1 MGHLQ
6 RGNEVGAPHFPQ
18 PTTDLS
24 DNSSWSKLELIGS
37 AFTIR
42 KLPPADFV
50 ILCFSLIDMDSF
62 NGVVNT
68 GYELA
73 WRIKA
78 HIWSAVLQN
87 TDLLLELLGRIAAI
101 TS

>member
-1 MGHLQ
+1 
-6 RGNEVGAPHFPQ
+6 VSY
-18 PTTDLS
+18 TTKIFDMWNLRVAMAVRVVEF
-24 DNSSWSKLELIGS
+24 NLIELIGS

-68 GYELA
+68 WIQYLHGHAPKIPIILVGKEA
-73 WRIKA
+73 
-78 HIWSAVLQN
+78 
-87 TDLLLELLGRIAAI
+87 
-101 TS
+101 